1 MALEIDQLRKSFGD
15 IVAVNDVSVAAD
27 NDDFLVLLG
36 PSGSG
41 KSTTLR
47 CIAGLESVTAGDI
60 YIDDTRVNDLE
71 PAERNIAMVF
81 QNYALY
87 PHMSVR
93 KNMGIA
99 LDVAGTPQ
107 DEIERRVGEA
117 ARILD
122 IENLLDR
129 KPAELSGGQQQRV
142 ALGRSIVRD
151 PSVFLLDEPLSNLDA
166 KLRTQMRTELK
177 QLHEQVGTTFVYV
190 THDQVEAMTMGTKIM
205 VLDHGEIQQ
214 IGTPEELHDE
224 PANEF
229 VAGFIG
235 SPSMNFLDGKLDQSS
250 GKIKFDGFEYGLT
263 DELAAAAADVSDGAV
278 RVRLG
283 IRPEHI
289 RIRESGRYTG
299 DVEVV
304 EPTGTDILLY
314 VRVGGE
320 RLTIEAQRDGTLKN
334 RESIRFDVPP
344 ERVHL
349 FSDGI
354 ALTSESERPM
364 VGAEK

>member
-1 MALEIDQLRKSFGD
+1 MTLKVDSLSKTFDD
-15 IVAVNDVSVAAD
+15 IVAVNDVSVEAE

-47 CIAGLESVTAGDI
+47 CIAGLETATDGSI
-60 YIDDTRVNDLE
+60 YIDDTQVNEME

-93 KNMGIA
+93 KNMGIS
-99 LDVAGTPQ
+99 LQVAGTPKR
-107 DEIERRVGEA
+107 EIKQRVEEA
-117 ARILD
+117 AQILD
-122 IENLLDR
+122 IEDLLDR
-129 KPAELSGGQQQRV
+129 KPSELSGGQQQRV
-142 ALGRSIVRD
+142 ALGRSIVRN

-177 QLHEQVGTTFVYV
+177 QLHQQVGTTFVYV

-205 VLDHGEIQQ
+205 VLDQGEIQQ
-214 IGTPEELHDE
+214 IGTPEELHDA
-224 PANEF
+224 PKNEF

-235 SPSMNFLDGKLDQSS
+235 SPSMNFLDGKLDRSANEIWFS
-250 GKIKFDGFEYGLT
+250 GFKYKLT
-263 DELAAAAADVSDGAV
+263 DELATAVADVDDNAI
-278 RVRLG
+278 RMG

-289 RIRESGRYTG
+289 QLREGGRYQG
-299 DVEVV
+299 AVKVI
-304 EPTGTDILLY
+304 EPTGTDTLLY
-314 VRVGGE
+314 TQIGE
-320 RLTIEAQRDGTLKN
+320 EELIIEAQRDGTLKN
-334 RESIRFDVPP
+334 SEFVELDIPP

-349 FSDGI
+349 FSNGN
-354 ALTSESERPM
+354 ALTS
-364 VGAEK
+364 

>member
-1 MALEIDQLRKSFGD
+1 MSLQIQNLTKRFSE
-15 IVAVNDVSVAAD
+15 VVAAD
-27 NDDFLVLLG
+27 DVSIEADNNDFLVLLG

-47 CIAGLESVTAGDI
+47 CVAGLEDATEGEILIGGRNVT
-60 YIDDTRVNDLE
+60 DLE
-71 PAERNIAMVF
+71 PAERDIAMVF

-87 PHMSVR
+87 PHMTVR
-93 KNMGIA
+93 QNMGLSLKVSGIS
-99 LDVAGTPQ
+99 DS
-107 DEIERRVGEA
+107 EIKRKVEEA

-122 IENLLDR
+122 IEELLDR
-129 KPAELSGGQQQRV
+129 SPSELSGGQQQRV

-177 QLHEQVGTTFVYV
+177 QLHEQIGTTFVYV

-205 VLDHGEIQQ
+205 VLDKGEVQQ
-214 IGTPEELHDE
+214 VGTPEELHDD

-235 SPSMNFLDGKLDQSS
+235 SPSMNFIDGRLDRDQRT
-250 GKIKFDGFEYGLT
+250 IQFDGFSYELT
-263 DELAAAAADVSDGAV
+263 DELLDAVSGTDATDI
-278 RVRLG
+278 RMG

-289 RIRESGRYTG
+289 DITETG
-299 DVEVV
+299 QYHADVRVV

-314 VRVGGE
+314 LEIGNVE
-320 RLTIEAQRDGTLKN
+320 LIAEAQRDGTLKD
-334 RESIRFDVPP
+334 RDELRFDIPD

-349 FSDGI
+349 FSDGE
-354 ALTSESERPM
+354 ALTSSRSELTEPNP
-364 VGAEK
+364 

>member
-1 MALEIDQLRKSFGD
+1 MALEIANLEKTFGD
-15 IVAVNDVSVAAD
+15 IFAVKDVSVQAS
-27 NDDFLVLLG
+27 NHDFLVLLG

-47 CIAGLESVTAGDI
+47 CIAGLESATDGSI
-60 YIDDTRVNDLE
+60 YIDETRVNDLE

-93 KNMGIA
+93 DNMGIA
-99 LDVAGTPQ
+99 LEVAGTPNE
-107 DEIERRVGEA
+107 EIDSRVEEA

-129 KPAELSGGQQQRV
+129 KPSELSGGQQQRV

-151 PSVFLLDEPLSNLDA
+151 PNVFLLDEPLSNLDA

-177 QLHEQVGTTFVYV
+177 QLHEQIGTTFVYV

-205 VLDHGEIQQ
+205 VLDHGEVQQ

-235 SPSMNFLDGKLDQSS
+235 SPSMNFLDGQIDRSAN
-250 GKIKFDGFEYGLT
+250 KICFNGFEYDLDGK
-263 DELAAAAADVSDGAV
+263 LADSVEDVSEDTI
-278 RVRLG
+278 RLG

-289 RIRESGRYTG
+289 QITDSGRFTA
-299 DVEVV
+299 DVNVV
-304 EPTGTDILLY
+304 EPTGTDMLLY
-314 VRVGGE
+314 VQIGDE
-320 RLTIEAQRDGTLKN
+320 TLTIEAQRDGTLKN
-334 RESIRFDVPP
+334 RDQISFDIPSD
-344 ERVHL
+344 RVHL
-349 FSDGI
+349 FASGDAI
-354 ALTSESERPM
+354 TSGP
-364 VGAEK
+364 K